1 MSPKHSELL
10 SSMGRK
16 AGKKKRSAAQKNKRG
31 ENPLPIVAPLVDDVA
46 VFNGNFVLQ
55 VPEGWRRQAVAT
67 SLSEQFVSRRALR
80 GGGVATTLMMDLAPA
95 YIRDTGP
102 PSGDQRLM
110 KFLRFQEAENDP
122 TFNEGG
128 VVISAM
134 QPPFVRGW
142 LVDYLVGKLQGHTT
156 RAAAILLESPETDVI
171 LRLYNGD
178 AERVSLPEIIA
189 SLRRVRGASLPTIV
203 SKPEEPIP
211 VTIKLDFDELEAVA
225 KGEGLKVKFLW
236 LVCQAMCYSPAELG
250 SMNAA
255 ARQKVDVLLGCEDFA
270 RHRLAALKVP
280 AVRRRIQD
288 VQRARTASEKG
299 PSQAA
304 SEPVDDPRARAI
316 SVAVAV
322 AKAAAKAIPP
332 HENATEN
339 PRWVRAVQTLRDAI
353 TTDDSDEEN
362 FYEYMESRTY
372 DGPENMLKGM
382 TRWPRLRKYWP
393 RLRRRICSFCGTRTF
408 DLSKPRFL
416 ACGGCAAGRGV
427 GRYCSETCQ
436 RADWPEHQEACT
448 LIHTMPDEGH
458 PWMRKVPHTM
468 LFAGVKEAKSA
479 GLSPEGMSE
488 ADLAD
493 RMLSLS
499 LQYAKKW
506 KSEGKM

>member
-1 MSPKHSELL
+1 
-10 SSMGRK
+10 MGRK
-16 AGKKKRSAAQKNKRG
+16 TGKKKRGAAKNTVPKR
-31 ENPLPIVAPLVDDVA
+31 APLVA
-46 VFNGNFVLQ
+46 ATVFGGSYSLKVPQGWMHPAEVLASGLDAR
-55 VPEGWRRQAVAT
+55 P
-67 SLSEQFVSRRALR
+67 SEQFVSRRALS
-80 GGGVATTLMMDLAPA
+80 GPGFATLMVDLAPA
-95 YIRDTGP
+95 NIRDLGG
-102 PSGDQRLM
+102 PSGRLRL
-110 KFLRFQEAENDP
+110 KEFLRYQEEENDV
-122 TFNEGG
+122 TLD
-128 VVISAM
+128 SADEFKCSE
-134 QPPFVRGW
+134 PPFEHAW
-142 LVDYLVGKLQGHTT
+142 LVEYRSVGKLQGRTT
-156 RAAAILLESPETDVI
+156 ETTAILMTSPEADMI
-171 LRLYNGD
+171 LRLNNGD
-178 AERVSLPEIIA
+178 AENVDWAPIVA
-189 SLRRVRGASLPTIV
+189 SLRRNPQVPLP
-203 SKPEEPIP
+203 KPTYPSNWPTEAEALSRLLVPE
-211 VTIKLDFDELEAVA
+211 TIKLDLDELRAVVNDRDRDA
-225 KGEGLKVKFLW
+225 KILW
-236 LVCQAMCYSPAELG
+236 MVAQAMCISAAELL
-250 SMNAA
+250 SMDAA
-255 ARQKVDVLLGCEDFA
+255 VREKVNTLRKSAKTARYQHALLEM
-270 RHRLAALKVP
+270 P
-280 AVRRRIQD
+280 AVRRRIQEI
-288 VQRARTASEKG
+288 ARKE
-299 PSQAA
+299 A

-416 ACGGCAAGRGV
+416 VCGGCAAGRGV

-493 RMLSLS
+493 RMLSLT

>member
-1 MSPKHSELL
+1 
-10 SSMGRK
+10 MGRK
-16 AGKKKRSAAQKNKRG
+16 AAKKKRGAAKNTVPK
-31 ENPLPIVAPLVDDVA
+31 VAPLVDA
-46 VFNGNFVLQ
+46 TVFGGSYSLQ
-55 VPEGWRRQAVAT
+55 VPQGWMHPAEVLASGLDARP
-67 SLSEQFVSRRALR
+67 SEQFVSRRALS
-80 GGGVATTLMMDLAPA
+80 GPGFATLMVDLAPA
-95 YIRDTGP
+95 NIRDLGG
-102 PSGDQRLM
+102 PSGRLRL
-110 KFLRFQEAENDP
+110 KEFLRYQEEENDV
-122 TFNEGG
+122 TLD
-128 VVISAM
+128 SADEFKCSE
-134 QPPFVRGW
+134 PPFEHAW
-142 LVDYLVGKLQGHTT
+142 LVEYRSVGKLQGRTT
-156 RAAAILLESPETDVI
+156 ETTAILLESPEADMI
-171 LRLYNGD
+171 LRLNN
-178 AERVSLPEIIA
+178 AHTENVSLAPIVGA
-189 SLRRVRGASLPTIV
+189 LRRNPQVPLPQPYPSNWAAEAEALSPLPV
-203 SKPEEPIP
+203 PE
-211 VTIKLDFDELEAVA
+211 TIKLDFDELRPIA
-225 KGEGLKVKFLW
+225 KESGVDVDFLW
-236 LVCQAMCYSPAELG
+236 MVAQAMCISAAELL
-250 SMNAA
+250 SMDAA
-255 ARQKVDVLLGCEDFA
+255 VREKVNTLRKSAKTARYQHALLEM
-270 RHRLAALKVP
+270 P
-280 AVRRRIQD
+280 AVRRRIQEI
-288 VQRARTASEKG
+288 ARKE
-299 PSQAA
+299 A

-416 ACGGCAAGRGV
+416 VCGGCAAGRGV

>member
-1 MSPKHSELL
+1 
-10 SSMGRK
+10 MGRK
-16 AGKKKRSAAQKNKRG
+16 TGKKKRGAAKNTVPKR
-31 ENPLPIVAPLVDDVA
+31 APLVA
-46 VFNGNFVLQ
+46 ATVFGGSYSLKVPQGWMHPAEVLASGLDAR
-55 VPEGWRRQAVAT
+55 P
-67 SLSEQFVSRRALR
+67 SEQFVSRRALS
-80 GGGVATTLMMDLAPA
+80 GPGFATLMVDLAPA
-95 YIRDTGP
+95 NIRDLGG
-102 PSGDQRLM
+102 PSGRLRL
-110 KFLRFQEAENDP
+110 KEFLRYQEEENDV
-122 TFNEGG
+122 TLD
-128 VVISAM
+128 SADEFKCSE
-134 QPPFVRGW
+134 PPFEHAW
-142 LVDYLVGKLQGHTT
+142 LVEYRSVGKLQGRTT
-156 RAAAILLESPETDVI
+156 ETTAILMTSPEADMI
-171 LRLYNGD
+171 LRLNNGD
-178 AERVSLPEIIA
+178 AENVDWAPIVA
-189 SLRRVRGASLPTIV
+189 SLRRNPQVPLP
-203 SKPEEPIP
+203 KPTYPSNWPTEAEALSRLLVPE
-211 VTIKLDFDELEAVA
+211 TIKLDLDELRAVVNDRDRDA
-225 KGEGLKVKFLW
+225 KILW
-236 LVCQAMCYSPAELG
+236 MVAQAMCISAAELL
-250 SMNAA
+250 SMDAA
-255 ARQKVDVLLGCEDFA
+255 TAEKVDTLRKSAKTARYQHALLEM
-270 RHRLAALKVP
+270 P
-280 AVRRRIQD
+280 AVRRRIQEI
-288 VQRARTASEKG
+288 ARKE
-299 PSQAA
+299 A

-416 ACGGCAAGRGV
+416 VCGGCAAGRGV

-448 LIHTMPDEGH
+448 LIHTMPVEGH

-493 RMLSLS
+493 RMLSLT